1 MPTNVAILIIQK
13 NLDPKD
19 ERPEDLSA
27 TESKLLIKK
36 FDIISAPKW
45 DSPTVPKPIDSNI
58 I

>member
-36 FDIISAPKW
+36 FDIISAPK
-45 DSPTVPKPIDSNI
+45 
-58 I
+58 